1 MDTADSPLFA
11 ALRDSGRVSA
21 EHLSAAEEAFR
32 ACGNDPG
39 KLADQLSALG
49 CVTKYQ
55 HRKIQLGRAADLIFG
70 PYLILERIGEGGMGK
85 VYRAIQTRLG
95 RMVAIKTIRPN
106 LLANK
111 VVVSR
116 YKREARAAAALD
128 HPNIVKLFEAD
139 DVDGRYYLAMEM
151 VEGMDLSRLVKELAK
166 DKRAI
171 VPAEGAEYIRQAA
184 LGLQHAHDKGLVHR
198 DIKPSNLL
206 VSGERAIPGT
216 GGLAAVKILDMGL
229 VRSLSEEDSTQ
240 VDLTRD
246 GTVVGTPDYMA
257 PEQAK
262 NSSTVD
268 HRADIYALGCTLFF
282 ALRGAPPYSDGTAI
296 DKLIRHQLDP
306 IPDIR
311 QYRPDVPAG
320 LAAVI
325 RRMMSKKADERQ
337 QTGGE
342 VARELAPYTEE
353 AVRFDLVSPKFES
366 VEFAPPAEP
375 KSAEVE
381 TAAATAAVAATPAP
395 TVTRTVR
402 PISGPTAVQRTVR
415 AVAAPP
421 PSDKMPPPG
430 TRLPQSVRA
439 KPISKP
445 SGDVTPSDSLPGAD
459 PPTAPTDTPPAG
471 LRSRRTGRRPTY
483 SPRRREKK
491 DFPLVPVAAVVGV
504 LLAAAFVVAAVLL
517 SRGSNTTPT
526 KSAADPGK
534 PPPAAASAVA
544 FRPMADLISDDTAAV
559 LVADPKQYWKV
570 AQTEVRP
577 LGHIRPNATL
587 LTGAYKFNPWKCD
600 RLVVAFQPNPTRCVA
615 AGEGELLA
623 KPDQFRKDLEQ
634 LKRFHVETTKE
645 GVTLVR
651 QGALAQS
658 ADKRIRAAVLADP
671 AAYLIG
677 TDGVELADMVR
688 TAGTRDQKNG
698 VDPKLIAGV
707 TAERQAR
714 PLLRLVATGRF
725 ELPPKK
731 DAGRESLSKH
741 GVELLTLT
749 VRLEAK
755 RFHSELTVSGP
766 DADRLREFVTTFL
779 PGLLVGHVPTGDGKT
794 LAEAVRASAAE
805 AVAAADGGGH
815 RLTAMFVWD
824 WQTAHAAA
832 EKVIPL
838 PNDK

>member
-1 MDTADSPLFA
+1 MDTATDSPLFA

-21 EHLSAAEEAFR
+21 DHQSAAEEAFR
-32 ACGNDPG
+32 ACGNDPVQ
-39 KLADQLSALG
+39 LADQLSALG

-85 VYRAIQTRLG
+85 VYRAIHMRLG

-106 LLANK
+106 LLTNK

-151 VEGMDLSRLVKELAK
+151 VEGMDLSRLTKELGK

-171 VPAEGAEYIRQAA
+171 VPAEAAEYIRQAA

-229 VRSLSEEDSTQ
+229 VRSLTEEDSTQ

-268 HRADIYALGCTLFF
+268 HRADIYALGCTLFY

-320 LAAVI
+320 LAAVV
-325 RRMMSKKADERQ
+325 RRMMSKKVEERQ
-337 QTGGE
+337 QSGGE
-342 VARELAPYTEE
+342 VARDLAPYTEE
-353 AVRFDLVSPKFES
+353 AVRFDLVAPKFES
-366 VEFAPPAEP
+366 VEFTAAEP
-375 KSAEVE
+375 KSAELESTAAE
-381 TAAATAAVAATPAP
+381 TAAAVAATPAP

-402 PISGPTAVQRTVR
+402 PISGPAAVQRTVR
-415 AVAAPP
+415 PIAQP
-421 PSDKMPPPG
+421 PSGVAPPPG
-430 TRLPQSVRA
+430 TRLPQSVRS

-445 SGDVTPSDSLPGAD
+445 TGDVTPSDSLPGDGGRAD
-459 PPTAPTDTPPAG
+459 PPIRPADTPPAG
-471 LRSRRTGRRPTY
+471 LRTRRTGRRAAY
-483 SPRRREKK
+483 SRRRREKK

-517 SRGSNTTPT
+517 SRGGDTQPT
-526 KSAADPGK
+526 KSSADPGK
-534 PPPAAASAVA
+534 PP
-544 FRPMADLISDDTAAV
+544 
-559 LVADPKQYWKV
+559 
-570 AQTEVRP
+570 
-577 LGHIRPNATL
+577 
-587 LTGAYKFNPWKCD
+587 
-600 RLVVAFQPNPTRCVA
+600 
-615 AGEGELLA
+615 
-623 KPDQFRKDLEQ
+623 
-634 LKRFHVETTKE
+634 
-645 GVTLVR
+645 
-651 QGALAQS
+651 
-658 ADKRIRAAVLADP
+658 
-671 AAYLIG
+671 
-677 TDGVELADMVR
+677 
-688 TAGTRDQKNG
+688 
-698 VDPKLIAGV
+698 
-707 TAERQAR
+707 
-714 PLLRLVATGRF
+714 
-725 ELPPKK
+725 
-731 DAGRESLSKH
+731 
-741 GVELLTLT
+741 
-749 VRLEAK
+749 
-755 RFHSELTVSGP
+755 
-766 DADRLREFVTTFL
+766 
-779 PGLLVGHVPTGDGKT
+779 VP
-794 LAEAVRASAAE
+794 
-805 AVAAADGGGH
+805 AVAAA
-815 RLTAMFVWD
+815 
-824 WQTAHAAA
+824 
-832 EKVIPL
+832 
-838 PNDK
+838 